1 MWRKRPKI
9 REDAW
14 QIILLLQKINMTDW
28 NVEAK
33 AILKA
38 ELARKDIGYK
48 KLSQLL
54 AQIGVDETPSA
65 ITNKMSRGT
74 FSFVFF
80 LQCMKALGRTQV
92 TIDLVSLGG

>member
-1 MWRKRPKI
+1 MRGKSL
-9 REDAW
+9 
-14 QIILLLQKINMTDW
+14 LLLQKINMTDW

-65 ITNKMSRGT
+65 ITNKMSRGSFT
-74 FSFVFF
+74 FVFF
-80 LQCMKALGRTQV
+80 LQCMKAIGRTHVQV
-92 TIDLVSLGG
+92 DLKDL